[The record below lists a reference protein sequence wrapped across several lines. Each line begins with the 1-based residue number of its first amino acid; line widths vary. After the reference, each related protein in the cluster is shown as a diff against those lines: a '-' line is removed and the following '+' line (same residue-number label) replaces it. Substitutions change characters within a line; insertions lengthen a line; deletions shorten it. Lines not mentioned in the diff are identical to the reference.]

1 MKKFIF
7 FFFVII
13 SSNTFPQLYEKLVEY
28 NNSPELKNSQFS
40 VYAEYCSSGKEI
52 FSYNSQFALAPASN
66 LKIFSSAVALCLL
79 GSDFKYETN
88 LYYSGNI
95 EDGVL
100 NGNIYIQGGGD
111 PTLGSNRVKTST
123 PLDSLL
129 ILWSSEIKKLGIT
142 KIYGSIIADASM
154 YEKFTVP
161 NYYPWIDIG
170 NYYGAGTSA
179 LNIFDNLYYLY
190 FKPGK
195 QINDSA
201 SVLRTYPFI
210 KNLKFENDMKT
221 GEEGSGDNGYIYNA
235 PYSNNAYLFG
245 TIPSGV
251 NEFSIRGSIPNPPL
265 TTCYLLQDELI
276 KNSITISSSPYV
288 VNDKIDYT
296 NSKLIYK
303 HYSPELKD
311 IVYMINKISF
321 NLYAEQVF
329 KTAGLKMFGEGT
341 TYNGVKAV
349 KRFLD
354 SVGVPTDGLDLY
366 DGSGLSRTNT
376 ITTKMMCKLLSFMTT
391 QPTYDAF
398 YNSLGI
404 AGDPNDISSFKNFGA
419 NTLIAKNARIKSGT
433 INGVKSHSGYVK
445 NKKGDLISFSIIT
458 NNYDGS
464 SSKLTNIHS
473 KIVQMIAD
481 DY

>member
-1 MKKFIF
+1 MKKLIF

-13 SSNTFPQLYEKLVEY
+13 YSNTFPQLNQRLIEF
-28 NNSPELKNSQFS
+28 NNLPELKNSQFS
-40 VYAEYCSSGKEI
+40 VYAEYCSIGKEVV
-52 FSYNSQFALAPASN
+52 SYNSQFALAPASG
-66 LKIFSSAVALCLL
+66 LKIFSSSIALCLL
-79 GSDFKYETN
+79 GPNFRYETN

-95 EDGVL
+95 ENGIL

-123 PLDSLL
+123 SLDSLL
-129 ILWSSEIKKLGIT
+129 LIWRSEIKKLGIT
-142 KIYGSIIADASM
+142 KISGSIIADASL

-179 LNIFDNLYYLY
+179 LNIYDNLYYLY

-201 SVLRTYPFI
+201 YVLRTYPYI
-210 KNLKFENDMKT
+210 KDLRFENDMKT
-221 GEEGSGDNGYIYNA
+221 GREGSGDNGYIYNA
-235 PYSNNAYLFG
+235 PNSYNAYLSG
-245 TIPSGV
+245 TIPAGV
-251 NEFSIRGSIPNPPL
+251 IEFSIRGSIPNPPL
-265 TTCYLLQDELI
+265 TACNLLQDELL
-276 KNSITISSSPYV
+276 KNNITVKNLPFV
-288 VNDKIDYT
+288 VNNKINYS

-391 QPTYDAF
+391 QPSFDAF

-419 NTLIAKNARIKSGT
+419 NTFIAKNARIKSGT
-433 INGVKSHSGYVK
+433 INGVRSHSGYVR
-445 NKKGDLISFSIIT
+445 NKKGELISFSIIN

-464 SSKLTNIHS
+464 SSKLTELHS
-473 KIVQMIAD
+473 KIVQMIAESE
-481 DY
+481 